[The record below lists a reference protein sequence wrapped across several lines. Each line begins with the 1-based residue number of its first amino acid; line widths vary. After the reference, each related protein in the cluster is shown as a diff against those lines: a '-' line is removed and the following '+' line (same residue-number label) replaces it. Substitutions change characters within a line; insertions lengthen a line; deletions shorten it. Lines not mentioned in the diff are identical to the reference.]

1 MGILLKRVLL
11 IILGLIL
18 AFLILEIIARLT
30 LPPPNYIL
38 VKNTNEK
45 IEDDSNE
52 RDVVF
57 NGDSMPILFYETRA
71 GFRLRKNMNIFLTN
85 ETLSQKDIS
94 ISTNSLG
101 YRGPEIPEKTGN
113 DFRILVIGDSITL
126 ADHVDFSEMYTTRLE
141 NYLKNSPK
149 IKSSNKNIQVINA
162 GIGGTG
168 SQTQLAIY
176 TELFPKVKPDM
187 VIFQLYLND
196 ANSSFMLEVAKKPE
210 IAKKSRLLS
219 KLYSI
224 YIDRIAQQEYKAFT
238 NTRDINTAREKFY
251 QNEMSDKDW
260 KDNLSG
266 LNRLIYES
274 MGDWGYAWD
283 NDYPS
288 RIKKIY
294 SLIKEVSDNHNID
307 LAVFMFPLSYQV
319 QADYLEDTPQR
330 NMKRIM
336 SELGIKFYDLLP
348 DLRAKY
354 EKDRENI
361 FFDHCHLKPEGHEFV
376 GKLIGKQILNSIK

>member
-1 MGILLKRVLL
+1 MGIFIKRGLL
-11 IILGLIL
+11 IIFGLVLSFI
-18 AFLILEIIARLT
+18 ILELIARQV

-45 IEDDSNE
+45 IEDSETARN
-52 RDVVF
+52 VIF
-57 NGDSMPILFYETRA
+57 NGESMPILFYETKA
-71 GFRLRKNMNIFLTN
+71 GFRLRKSMNIILTN
-85 ETLSQKDIS
+85 ETLSKKDIS

-101 YRGPEIPEKTGN
+101 YRGPEISPKTEN

-126 ADHVDFSEMYTTRLE
+126 ADHVNFPDMYTTVLE
-141 NYLKNSPK
+141 EYLQREVKNK
-149 IKSSNKNIQVINA
+149 GIVKNIQVINA

-210 IAKKSRLLS
+210 IVKKSRLLS
-219 KLYSI
+219 KLYTI
-224 YIDRIAQQEYKAFT
+224 YIDKAAQQAYKAFT
-238 NTRDINTAREKFY
+238 NTRDINAARAEFY

-260 KDNLSG
+260 KDNPSG

-294 SLIKEVSDNHNID
+294 SLIKEISDNHNID
-307 LAVFMFPLSYQV
+307 LAVFMFPVSYQV
-319 QADYLEDTPQR
+319 QAEYVNNVPQR
-330 NMKRIM
+330 NIKKVMN
-336 SELGIKFYDLLP
+336 ELDIQFYDLLP